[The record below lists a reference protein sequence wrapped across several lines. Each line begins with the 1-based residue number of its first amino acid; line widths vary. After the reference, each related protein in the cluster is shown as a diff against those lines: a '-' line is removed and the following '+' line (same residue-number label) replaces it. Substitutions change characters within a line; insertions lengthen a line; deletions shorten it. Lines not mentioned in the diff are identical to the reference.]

1 MRTLSEHLVVR
12 QQRGDG
18 LQDTDTCHDT
28 QYPRK
33 GSEESALRQYLPDD
47 GSRGSPDSAADTYL
61 FRPLADGNEH
71 DVAYAY
77 GAGEEGA

>member
-1 MRTLSEHLVVR
+1 MRALSEHLVVR

-28 QYPRK
+28 QYPRQ
-33 GSEESALRQYLPDD
+33 GSEEGTLRQYLSDD
-47 GSRGSPDSAADTYL
+47 GGRGSPYGAADTYL

-71 DVAYAY
+71 DIAYAY
-77 GAGEEGA
+77 RAGEEGA